1 MNAVASSLINGL
13 LSIKPLANFAKGRAR
28 NMMMNR
34 AEGLGI
40 YWRDEVR
47 ALAAR
52 EADRGG
58 SSVWDEER

>member
-13 LSIKPLANFAKGRAR
+13 LSIRPLANFAKGKAR
-28 NMMMNR
+28 NMMMDR

-47 ALAAR
+47 ALAGR
-52 EADRGG
+52 
-58 SSVWDEER
+58 EERRG